1 MTGNHSFIS
10 ENVLLSSP
18 KSHINTGFSS
28 CTTIARKDLSMSLIL
43 ANVRSIC
50 NKLDILKLF
59 LVDHRLDILA
69 VTESWGRPALLD
81 AFLTLD
87 NYTLFRQD
95 RCDRFGGGVF
105 LLVRK
110 DLRPSYFPTFNR
122 SDVFEDSIWCTIPV
136 SSSKR
141 LLIGCLYRSPSSSPL
156 NNNRLVD
163 LFDNVAAE
171 QIDYKVLVGDFNCPD
186 INWDLMSS
194 STSSQFLLD
203 SCSNNFFTQ
212 LVNTPTRGNHIL
224 DLIFVNDVTFV
235 SDILVGDSFPGSDHE
250 TVSCSLIFDP

>member
-1 MTGNHSFIS
+1 
-10 ENVLLSSP
+10 
-18 KSHINTGFSS
+18 
-28 CTTIARKDLSMSLIL
+28 MSLIL

-59 LVDHRLDILA
+59 LVDHRPDILA

-122 SDVFEDSIWCTIPV
+122 SDVFEDSIWCTIPTGV
-136 SSSKR
+136 
-141 LLIGCLYRSPSSSPL
+141 
-156 NNNRLVD
+156 
-163 LFDNVAAE
+163 
-171 QIDYKVLVGDFNCPD
+171 
-186 INWDLMSS
+186 
-194 STSSQFLLD
+194 
-203 SCSNNFFTQ
+203 FF
-212 LVNTPTRGNHIL
+212 
-224 DLIFVNDVTFV
+224 
-235 SDILVGDSFPGSDHE
+235 
-250 TVSCSLIFDP
+250 